1 MTHTPSNSN
10 CISAPR
16 PAWWDYAEQVIRRFQ
31 QHEWDK
37 AEADRSHTYSAADDD
52 FKAAL
57 TAHLNGPQF
66 PHSGLD
72 PLAPPENLSPE
83 AAHDTAD
90 TSSALAADA
99 PTELA
104 LPPIRIPPHKLL
116 LITRLAAS
124 IGNAAAFETFLEPG
138 AIAVFDGIADDDVDL
153 LQRLLMHVV
162 PEQWSIASIRGS
174 MNIPCCISVVRP
186 HLSEGKISAHGARE
200 FVRDILAG
208 IKSEAPLLIIEPTSA
223 TLPAGL
229 PLDQIRRI
237 SLMPNTRDIM
247 IATLR
252 ASHSNV
258 GRFEEAAVR
267 EALLD
272 DKALAGLDP
281 LCIAVAMRAP
291 SARDVAER
299 LRVMGRTAT
308 KLSPVGPHLDAFTG
322 DSPALRAARQL
333 SRDLRAWNDG
343 KISWNDLSRSML
355 LYGPPGTGKSWLARA
370 IGNSAGFTVI
380 TATFG
385 QWQADGHLGDMLKAM
400 RQCFH
405 DARAAMPTVLIIDEI
420 DSVGSREDRDPRN
433 RSYRTQVINAFLAE
447 MDAISR
453 EEGVIVIGTCNHPEL
468 IDPAVM
474 RAGRFDL
481 KIELPLPDADALLG
495 VLQRHFPKW
504 SETCLQSLAQ
514 NAVGCSAAD
523 VDAAIRQARGVAR
536 NEDREVT
543 LADLQAVFTVQ
554 GNVDIDWRVAVH
566 ECGHAVVCA
575 ALGLGTVRRIL
586 LARSGGGAVIW
597 DPTPRPGL
605 MTDLEATLCQHM
617 AGRAAER
624 LIFGEVSAGSGGTAE
639 SDLAKATAIALA
651 IHTRY
656 GLGMFGHVWIGDEDR
671 AQLRDP
677 ACRTRVRQ
685 HIDDAEA
692 RAVRIVMA
700 NRDLLESMARQ
711 LMITRDMDEQVA
723 KVWLDR
729 VRSPDLTQVSEP
741 AVDLGQAQRSGASP

>member
-1 MTHTPSNSN
+1 MMHNAPNPNFT
-10 CISAPR
+10 SAPR
-16 PAWWDYAEQVIRRFQ
+16 PAWWDYTEQVIRRFQ

-37 AEADRSHTYSAADDD
+37 AEEDRSHTHAAADDA

-83 AAHDTAD
+83 ASHDTAD
-90 TSSALAADA
+90 ISSALATDA

-104 LPPIRIPPHKLL
+104 LPPIRIPAHKLL

-124 IGNAAAFETFLEPG
+124 IGNATAFESFLEPS
-138 AIAVFDGIADDDVDL
+138 AITVLGGIADDDLDL

-174 MNIPCCISVVRP
+174 MNIAHCISVVRP
-186 HLSEGKISAHGARE
+186 HLSEGKISAHAARE
-200 FVRDILAG
+200 FERDILAG
-208 IKSEAPLLIIEPTSA
+208 IAAEAPLLIIQPTNA
-223 TLPAGL
+223 TLPPGL

-237 SLMPNTRDIM
+237 SLMPISRDIM

-252 ASHSNV
+252 ASHSDV
-258 GRFEEAAVR
+258 GRFDEAAVR
-267 EALLD
+267 VALPD
-272 DKALAGLDP
+272 DKALAALDP

-291 SARDVAER
+291 SACEVAER

-308 KLSPVGPHLDAFTG
+308 TSSPVGPHLDAFTG
-322 DSPALRAARQL
+322 NSPALRAARQL
-333 SRDLRAWNDG
+333 SRDLRAWKDG
-343 KISWNDLSRSML
+343 RISWNDLSRSML

-370 IGNSAGFTVI
+370 IGNSADFTVV

-385 QWQADGHLGDMLKAM
+385 QWQAEGHLGDMLTAM

-405 DARAAMPTVLIIDEI
+405 NARAAMPTVLIIDEI
-420 DSVGSREDRDPRN
+420 DSVGSREDRDPHN

-447 MDAISR
+447 LDSISR

-468 IDPAVM
+468 IDSAVM

-495 VLQRHFPKW
+495 VLQRHFPEW
-504 SETCLQSLAQ
+504 SEACLQGLAQ

-523 VDAAIRQARGVAR
+523 VDAAIRQAKGMAR
-536 NEDREVT
+536 SQEREVT
-543 LADLQAVFTVQ
+543 IADLRAVFATQ
-554 GNVDIDWRVAVH
+554 SDPEIDWRVAVH

-586 LARSGGGAVIW
+586 LARSGGGAVMW
-597 DPTPRPGL
+597 DPTPRHGL
-605 MTDLEATLCQHM
+605 MTDLAATLCQHM

-639 SDLAKATAIALA
+639 SDLAKATAIAVG

-656 GLGMFGHVWIGDEDR
+656 GLGMFGSLWIGNEDQ
-671 AQLRDP
+671 AQLHDP
-677 ACRTRVRQ
+677 ACRMRVRQ
-685 HIDDAEA
+685 SIDDAEA
-692 RAVRIVMA
+692 RAVRIIMD
-700 NRDLLESMARQ
+700 NRDLLEGMARQ
-711 LMITRDMDEQVA
+711 LVRTRDLDEQTA

-729 VRSPDLTQVSEP
+729 VRSPVLAHAPEP
-741 AVDLGQAQRSGASP
+741 AVDLGQEQRSGAEP